1 MASKRRLGLENSAS
15 RTALMDGVE
24 AVMREDGYAAL
35 TARSV
40 AERAGL
46 KHQLVY
52 YYFQAMDDLLMATYQ
67 RHIGRVQEQV
77 EGAFR
82 QPRPLHAFWDVCS
95 NPYDA
100 RLNMEFMAMANHN
113 AAIREETIAFGE
125 HIRRVG
131 LEEAAAQ
138 VAAAPLAGEIFSGFA
153 VTQAIAAIGSTVGIE
168 AALGICGGHDETRA
182 MVNWWLNQ
190 LEPEV
195 AVIDNR

>member
-1 MASKRRLGLENSAS
+1 MAATRRMGLENSSS

-52 YYFQAMDDLLMATYQ
+52 YYFQTMDDLLMATYR
-67 RHIGRVQEQV
+67 RHIGRVQERTEQ
-77 EGAFR
+77 AFR
-82 QPRPLHAFWDVCS
+82 QPRPLHAFWEVCS

-113 AAIREETIAFGE
+113 DAIRAETIAFGE
-125 HIRRVG
+125 LVRQIG
-131 LEEAAAQ
+131 LAEAAAQ
-138 VAAAPLAGEIFSGFA
+138 IDATPQGREMFSPLA
-153 VTQAIAAIGSTVGIE
+153 VTQSMAAIGSTVGIE
-168 AALGICGGHDETRA
+168 AALGIHGGHAEMRA
-182 MVNWWLNQ
+182 MVESWLNR
-190 LEPEV
+190 LEPE
-195 AVIDNR
+195 A

>member
-1 MASKRRLGLENSAS
+1 MAATRRMGLENSSS

-52 YYFQAMDDLLMATYQ
+52 YYFQTMDDLLMATYQ
-67 RHIGRVQEQV
+67 RHIARVQEQI
-77 EGAFR
+77 ETAF
-82 QPRPLHAFWDVCS
+82 QDARPLHAFWNVCS
-95 NPYDA
+95 NPHDA

-113 AAIREETIAFGE
+113 AAIRAETIRFGE
-125 HIRRVG
+125 HIRQVG
-131 LEEAAAQ
+131 LDKVGAQIDASPHREE
-138 VAAAPLAGEIFSGFA
+138 VFSPRA

-168 AALGICGGHDETRA
+168 GALGIAGGHDETRA
-182 MVNWWLNQ
+182 MVAWWLDR
-190 LEPEV
+190 LEPE
-195 AVIDNR
+195 

>member
-1 MASKRRLGLENSAS
+1 MGLENSSS
-15 RTALMDGVE
+15 RAALMDGVE

-52 YYFQAMDDLLMATYQ
+52 YYFQTMDDLLMATYQ
-67 RHIGRVQEQV
+67 RHIGRVEQRV
-77 EGAFR
+77 EMAFL

-113 AAIREETIAFGE
+113 ETIRVETVLFGE
-125 HIRRVG
+125 RLRRIG
-131 LEEAAAQ
+131 LGQ
-138 VAAAPLAGEIFSGFA
+138 VAAQIDATPQGREMFSPFA
-153 VTQAIAAIGSTVGIE
+153 VTQAIAAIGSTVGLE
-168 AALGICGGHDETRA
+168 TTLGINGGHSETRA
-182 MVNWWLNQ
+182 MVEWWLNR
-190 LEPEV
+190 LEPE
-195 AVIDNR
+195 

>member
-1 MASKRRLGLENSAS
+1 MGLENSAS

-52 YYFQAMDDLLMATYQ
+52 YYFQTMDDLLMATYQ
-67 RHIGRVQEQV
+67 RHIGRVQQQV
-77 EGAFR
+77 EQAFR
-82 QPRPLHAFWDVCS
+82 QPRPLHAFWQVCS

-113 AAIREETIAFGE
+113 EAIRAETVVFGE
-125 HIRRVG
+125 QLRRIG
-131 LEEAAAQ
+131 LEQ
-138 VAAAPLAGEIFSGFA
+138 VAGQIDATPLGREMFSALA
-153 VTQAIAAIGSTVGIE
+153 VTQAIAAIGSTVGLE
-168 AALGICGGHDETRA
+168 TTLGIAGGHDETRA
-182 MVNWWLNQ
+182 MVEWWLNR
-190 LEPEV
+190 LEPE
-195 AVIDNR
+195 

>member
-1 MASKRRLGLENSAS
+1 MTVTRRMGLENSAS

-52 YYFQAMDDLLMATYQ
+52 YYFPTMDDLLMATYQ

-77 EGAFR
+77 EAAFL

-95 NPYDA
+95 NPLDA

-113 AAIREETIAFGE
+113 DAIRAETIAFGE
-125 HIRRVG
+125 VIRRVG
-131 LEEAAAQ
+131 LEQAATQIEASQ
-138 VAAAPLAGEIFSGFA
+138 VNGGPMGREVFSPFA
-153 VTQAIAAIGSTVGIE
+153 VTQAIAAIGSTVGLE
-168 AALGICGGHDETRA
+168 TTLGISGGHDETRA
-182 MVNWWLNQ
+182 MVAWWLNK
-190 LEPEV
+190 LEP
-195 AVIDNR
+195 